1 MSKKAVLKGF
11 LTLLLLSGG
20 FFLEG
25 GCSRPQNPPVSTPS
39 AGLPARKT
47 KLLKVALLSP
57 GPISDAGWNAAA
69 YEGLLLIKKEL
80 GAEISQQQTKTPA
93 EFEEAFRDY
102 ASRGYDIIF
111 AHGHEYG
118 DPAMRIAPEFPKT
131 RFIITGGDV
140 TNNKNVASLLF
151 DLEQVTYLLGII
163 AGSLSRTGKVGAVGG
178 MQIPPVERTFAGYRA
193 GVKAVRPEGQVII
206 AWVGNW
212 EDQGAAKEQTLALIH
227 QGCDFIFHNADA
239 AGLGVFKAVQEQKA
253 KGVYA
258 FGSNKD
264 QTSVAPD
271 VILANAVIDIPRAFL
286 LVARSVK
293 EGTFQAQTK
302 HLGIKEGVCYLT
314 YNPRMKSRIPPE
326 VLAKIEKAQKE
337 IVEGRLKVPD
347 KL

>member
-1 MSKKAVLKGF
+1 MRIWVVVKGF
-11 LTLLLLSGG
+11 GALIFFGGALLL
-20 FFLEG
+20 G
-25 GCSRPQNPPVSTPS
+25 GCSRPQNSPTSTSSPGPL
-39 AGLPARKT
+39 AEKT
-47 KLLKVALLSP
+47 KPLKVALLSP

-69 YEGLLLIKKEL
+69 YEGLLLIKREL

-93 EFEEAFRDY
+93 DFEEAFRDY
-102 ASRGYDIIF
+102 ASQGYDLIF

-118 DPAMRIAPEFPKT
+118 DPAMRIAPEFPQT

-151 DLEQVTYLLGII
+151 NLEQVTYLLGII

-193 GVKAVRPEGQVII
+193 GVKAVRPKGQVII

-239 AGLGVFKAVQEQKA
+239 AGLGVFKAIQEQKA

-264 QTSVAPD
+264 QTPIAPD

-314 YNPRMKSRIPPE
+314 YNPLLKSRIPPE
-326 VLAKIEKAQKE
+326 VLAKVEKAQRE
-337 IVEGRLKVPD
+337 IVEGKLKVPG